1 MPSWVKNTSVYLE
14 FQLIELFL
22 LQEFLYTH
30 ESLIGYQIK
39 FPNILLKN
47 SFNFTGW
54 TLNI

>member
-1 MPSWVKNTSVYLE
+1 MPSWVISISVYLE

-39 FPNILLKN
+39 FPNILP
-47 SFNFTGW
+47 
-54 TLNI
+54 